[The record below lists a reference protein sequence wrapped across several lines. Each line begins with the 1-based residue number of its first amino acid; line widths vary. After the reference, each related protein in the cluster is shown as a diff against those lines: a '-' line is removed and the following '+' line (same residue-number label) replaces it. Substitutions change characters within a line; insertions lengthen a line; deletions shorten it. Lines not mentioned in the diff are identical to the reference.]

1 VVAVPA
7 TASIPAPVVEVVTN
21 HAAAVGQ
28 GTGRVRPHR
37 AAAEGIA
44 AHARIGDPLK
54 VCPGEFSSTTGKAT
68 GAEIPGCAT
77 IERATTVKPTAPVEC
92 AIATKV
98 ASAAVKSAIATEVTG
113 ATVESA
119 IATEVAGSSK
129 IPAAEVPAAKVAAA
143 APEVAAAT
151 AKVTTAAAKSSAPHR
166 PAATATKAS
175 AAMAATAAVCPR
187 DRRSRHLAR
196 DHGRHDH
203 NSKPLSKLHW
213 LMHRLF
219 SETGWGRQIS
229 IHKSERSAHLLERQW
244 RGVGQVHAVD
254 PSLDHVRRRLPLA

>member
-1 VVAVPA
+1 VVKVVA
-7 TASIPAPVVEVVTN
+7 N
-21 HAAAVGQ
+21 RAAAVGQ
-28 GTGRVRPHR
+28 GTGRVGPHCS
-37 AAAEGIA
+37 AAEGIP
-44 AHARIGDPLK
+44 AHALAGDSLEVGPRK
-54 VCPGEFSSTTGKAT
+54 FARATRKASGT
-68 GAEIPGCAT
+68 EIPGCAT
-77 IERATTVKPTAPVEC
+77 VERTTTVERTAAVEPAASIERATSVDAATIDAAITA
-92 AIATKV
+92 
-98 ASAAVKSAIATEVTG
+98 
-113 ATVESA
+113 
-119 IATEVAGSSK
+119 EVAGAAAK
-129 IPAAEVPAAKVAAA
+129 IAAAAKVTSAEVPTA
-143 APEVAAAT
+143 EVATTAT
-151 AKVTTAAAKSSAPHR
+151 AEVTATAAEPAAPHR

-244 RGVGQVHAVD
+244 RGVGQVHTVD
-254 PSLDHVRRRLPLA
+254 PPLDHVRRRLPLA